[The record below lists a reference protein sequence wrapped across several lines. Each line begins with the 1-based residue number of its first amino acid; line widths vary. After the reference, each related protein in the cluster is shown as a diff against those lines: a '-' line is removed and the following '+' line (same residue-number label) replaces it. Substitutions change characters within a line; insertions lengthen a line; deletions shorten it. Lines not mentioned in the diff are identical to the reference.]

1 MSYKQQL
8 LHELVLHMYLD
19 TEHSGDR
26 KGIQLVKKCISYPHT
41 AKSGGKDQQ
50 DNQLEFTWKMAVKMA
65 YGYI

>member
-1 MSYKQQL
+1 
-8 LHELVLHMYLD
+8 MYLD